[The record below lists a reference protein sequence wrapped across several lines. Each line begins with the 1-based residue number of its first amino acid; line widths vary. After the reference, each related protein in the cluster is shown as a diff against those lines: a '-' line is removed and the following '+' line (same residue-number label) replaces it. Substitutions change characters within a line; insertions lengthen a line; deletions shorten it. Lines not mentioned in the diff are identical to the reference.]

1 MSDVSRSF
9 ISFTPVV
16 DVSFLKPELLEF
28 VNEDLLV
35 PLQYCEWNTGN
46 RNTRDAEALSMA
58 LLDKG
63 LPVHT
68 NVLLKMY

>member
-28 VNEDLLV
+28 IVESQEGNQ
-35 PLQYCEWNTGN
+35 QYYPWNTGL
-46 RNTRDAEALSMA
+46 RNTDDSTKLNLA

-68 NVLLKMY
+68 NIILKMY